1 MSMPC
6 QSDWKLSKLF
16 QDRNKKLGSFLVSKY
31 FETRFFSWRRCGFQ
45 FVSLTSAFIPL
56 KATFLHTA
64 NHSHSS
70 PADCEKKPRF
80 HLLRS
85 SSAIFTQVAGNPVL
99 NIRAR
104 EKRRIKW
111 CLRTKI
117 EMVFFRLLFDK
128 NRSEIGKKKSLFDR
142 RKLMRISRFCFDD
155 LPTCQNTY
163 QPFFYL

>member
-104 EKRRIKW
+104 EKK
-111 CLRTKI
+111 
-117 EMVFFRLLFDK
+117 EDQMVPEDK
-128 NRSEIGKKKSLFDR
+128 NWNGFLQTTIWQKQVWNWKKSLS
-142 RKLMRISRFCFDD
+142 LIEE
-155 LPTCQNTY
+155 N
-163 QPFFYL
+163 

>member
-1 MSMPC
+1 MIFKHCACCSL
-6 QSDWKLSKLF
+6 KLHLRLIDEYAVPIWLKTF
-16 QDRNKKLGSFLVSKY
+16 QTFPAMKKHTLY
-31 FETRFFSWRRCGFQ
+31 FDQIPWQLCGIPIC
-45 FVSLTSAFIPL
+45 LTSAFPL

-104 EKRRIKW
+104 EKK
-111 CLRTKI
+111 
-117 EMVFFRLLFDK
+117 EDQMVPEDK
-128 NRSEIGKKKSLFDR
+128 NWNGFL
-142 RKLMRISRFCFDD
+142 
-155 LPTCQNTY
+155 
-163 QPFFYL
+163 